1 MLSMNDALALVLER
15 AKPLPAVDCDLGS
28 ALGLTLAGDVFAD
41 ADQPPFD
48 KALVDGF
55 AVRSGDLVAPP
66 FRLDLGQ
73 TILAGQTPQRP
84 LGPRQAA
91 TITTGAPLPPGA
103 DAVVMHERTRRI
115 GDAIEIE
122 EHEIHPGLNRLPQG
136 KVYRAGDRL
145 LTAGARINPAALG
158 VLAAVGAAR
167 VRVLP
172 RPRVA
177 IVPTGDELVD
187 FRKAPGP
194 GRIRNSNAIMLGG
207 LVDGL
212 SSQTWTSPI
221 LGDEPEALKDGLRP
235 ALDFDVVLVMG
246 GVSAGQKDLV
256 PDTLQA
262 LNIEPIFHKVRIKP
276 GKPLWFGVGPPKGDR
291 PGPLVFGLPG
301 NPLSVLVNFLVFV
314 RPVLRVL
321 AGCSPSAEDRI
332 EARLASRVSHRD
344 TLTTHLPAR
353 ILRDGPTSGG
363 PLQVEPVEWSG
374 SADLL
379 SAAIADG
386 FLILPEGRGTYEAG
400 EIVGFLPLR

>member
-1 MLSMNDALALVLER
+1 MLSMNEALARVLER
-15 AKPLPAVDCDLGS
+15 AKPLPAVDCDLHA
-28 ALGLTLAGDVFAD
+28 ALGLALARDVVAD

-55 AVRSGDLVAPP
+55 AVRSIDLVDLPS
-66 FRLDLGQ
+66 RLDLGE

-84 LGPRQAA
+84 LGARQAA

-103 DAVVMHERTRRI
+103 DAVVMHERTKRI

-122 EHEIHPGLNRLPQG
+122 EHEIHPGLNRLPRG

-145 LTAGARINPAALG
+145 LAAGARINPAALG
-158 VLAAVGAAR
+158 VLAAAGAASLR
-167 VRVLP
+167 VFP

-187 FRKAPGP
+187 FREVPGP
-194 GRIRNSNAIMLGG
+194 GRIRNSNAIILGG

-212 SSQTWTSPI
+212 SSETWTSPI
-221 LGDEPEALKDGLRP
+221 LGDDPQALKDGLRP

-262 LNIEPIFHKVRIKP
+262 LDVEPIFHKIRIKP
-276 GKPLWFGVGPPKGDR
+276 GKPLWFGVGPSNGDR

-314 RPVLRVL
+314 RPVLRIL
-321 AGCSPSAEDRI
+321 AGASPNSDDRI

-353 ILRDGPTSGG
+353 VLREPSASGG
-363 PLQVEPVEWSG
+363 PLRVEPVAWSG

-386 FLILPEGRGTYEAG
+386 FLILPEGRETYEAG